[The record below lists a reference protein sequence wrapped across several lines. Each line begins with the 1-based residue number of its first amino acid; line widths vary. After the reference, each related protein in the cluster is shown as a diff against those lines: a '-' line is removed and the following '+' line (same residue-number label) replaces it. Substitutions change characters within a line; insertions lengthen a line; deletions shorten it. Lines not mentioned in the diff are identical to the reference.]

1 MLEGKRI
8 AYLTFDDG
16 PNEATELILDTLAR
30 HQAEATFFMLEP
42 QIRRFRDTARR
53 IIRDGHAAGLH
64 GVTHREH
71 QFYASERS
79 ILRELNKTR
88 RTLRRVTGKA
98 AVLVRTPYGS
108 IPHMKPSYLA
118 AVRRA
123 GYQLWDWNVD
133 SLDWKYRDARFVEH
147 VIKSVI
153 NREKAASHTP
163 VVILLHDLP
172 ETAGLLPEIVG
183 FLKERGYRL
192 KRLEPWLEPVRI
204 R

>member
-1 MLEGKRI
+1 MFEGKRT

-64 GVTHREH
+64 GVTHREK

-88 RTLRRVTGKA
+88 KTLRRVTGEVT
-98 AVLVRTPYGS
+98 VLVRTPYGS
-108 IPHMKPSYLA
+108 IPHMKPSYLE

-123 GYQLWDWNVD
+123 GYQVWDWNVD
-133 SLDWKYRDARFVEH
+133 SLDWKYRDARLVEQ
-147 VIKSVI
+147 VIKRV
-153 NREKAASHTP
+153 NRLENAASSP
-163 VVILLHDLP
+163 PLVILLHDLP
-172 ETAGLLPEIVG
+172 ETARLLPEIIRFMKG
-183 FLKERGYRL
+183 RGYLL